1 MVYLCVFLIN
11 MAYTA
16 NNILHKHDKKYTK
29 MFIFSIRNFDHVMKM
44 LY

>member
-1 MVYLCVFLIN
+1 MVYLYVFLID

-29 MFIFSIRNFDHVMKM
+29 MFISSIRNCDDMMKM